1 MTITT
6 AAEQPADYGDYR
18 PCGALSDH
26 DHAIIVLL
34 PLGAWAQLRAWH
46 RDPNARPLLV
56 RDRWGQTV
64 SVDRRFVAQVERRD
78 LDACVVLEERERE
91 QAAARLVEGE

>member
-1 MTITT
+1 MMAT
-6 AAEQPADYGDYR
+6 ADEERAAYGDYR
-18 PCGALSDH
+18 PCCALSDH
-26 DHAIIVLL
+26 GHAVIVLL
-34 PLGAWAQLRAWH
+34 PIGAWPQLRAWH

-64 SVDRRFVAQVERRD
+64 SIDRSFVAQVERRD

-91 QAAARLVEGE
+91 RAAQRAVDGE